1 MNIETQIDNFIENY
15 YSIHGKN
22 SLFKKNQKNELA
34 TQIASSFK
42 IEDLLEN
49 MCYIINDK
57 VIIKYSIFKLFVH
70 NDIYETVINFILK
83 KFDCILQTHDNFE
96 CHVNIEGFTMSAAER
111 YQDFIKVFA
120 DISLS
125 SNNSYSDK
133 ILHLKVYF
141 PPVII
146 EQIKSVF
153 GRFVDKEV
161 KQKVEVISKNDSI
174 SRWNSLVN

>member
-1 MNIETQIDNFIENY
+1 
-15 YSIHGKN
+15 
-22 SLFKKNQKNELA
+22 
-34 TQIASSFK
+34 
-42 IEDLLEN
+42 
-49 MCYIINDK
+49 MCIRDR
-57 VIIKYSIFKLFVH
+57 
-70 NDIYETVINFILK
+70 
-83 KFDCILQTHDNFE
+83 
-96 CHVNIEGFTMSAAER
+96 SAAER
-111 YQDFIKVFA
+111 YQDFIKAFA

-161 KQKVEVISKNDSI
+161 KQKVEVISKNDSL